1 MHKHQGEIEG
11 VIIRPL
17 KKIPDE
23 RGTIMHGVR
32 NDNMLNDF
40 GELYFKKLYKN
51 IINGW
56 HVHETLF
63 LNYICIHKMIK
74 VVLYDMREDSPT
86 KGTIQ
91 EVFIG
96 DDNYVL
102 LHIPPGIA
110 NASTVT
116 NGDFAIF
123 CNVASE
129 QHDPSIKYNRI
140 DPLSDEIPYEWN
152 KKNY

>member
-1 MHKHQGEIEG
+1 MHKPQCEIEG

-17 KKIPDE
+17 RKIPDE

-32 NDNMLNDF
+32 SDDILNDF
-40 GELYFKKLYKN
+40 GEVYFKKLYRN

-56 HVHETLF
+56 HVHEKLI
-63 LNYICIHKMIK
+63 LNYICIYKMIK

-91 EVFIG
+91 EVFMG

-110 NASTVT
+110 NASTVVS
-116 NGDFAIF
+116 GDFAIL
-123 CNVASE
+123 CNVAS
-129 QHDPSIKYNRI
+129 QPHDPSIRYKRI
-140 DPLSDEIPYEWN
+140 DPLTSDIPYNWTR
-152 KKNY
+152 KNY